1 MSLTLNQAWEV
12 RLKPLYIKYA
22 ENDRI
27 NLFRIINQFEC
38 NEIYNPN
45 INVREIFE
53 HMYKQTSHE
62 GGITAKRQ
70 PNPFMIFRVALGITV
85 SRKGIKLG
93 DGTSQSRIAGLM
105 WRGAIQHEKKNFET
119 LSSKFRDLHKE
130 KFPGYEYRPKARN
143 PVSGTFVDINNNF
156 GTRID
161 SNNQSMSQQ
170 PQISQQIRQIPKDN
184 NATWDQTSSF
194 LSFTGYTAGLD
205 GLDSNF
211 TIGGLQYQL
220 QQEQTQFYQIPQ
232 FLLPE
237 MYVPQTYLVPTE
249 LYPTNPLN
257 KEININKVEYFQY
270 APPPSIAENCPTQY
284 FDLNNEM
291 NFHFG

>member
-45 INVREIFE
+45 INEREIFE
-53 HMYKQTSHE
+53 HIYKQTSHE
-62 GGITAKRQ
+62 GGITTKRQ
-70 PNPFMIFRVALGITV
+70 PNPFMIFRVALGITA
-85 SRKGIKLG
+85 SRKGIELG
-93 DGTSQSRIAGLM
+93 DGTSHSKTAGLM

-119 LSSKFRDLHKE
+119 LCSKFRDLHKE
-130 KFPGYEYRPKARN
+130 MFPGYEYRPKARN

-161 SNNQSMSQQ
+161 SNNQSISQQ

-194 LSFTGYTAGLD
+194 PSFTGYTAGLD

-220 QQEQTQFYQIPQ
+220 QQFS
-232 FLLPE
+232 LPE
-237 MYVPQTYLVPTE
+237 MYVPQTYVPTE

-257 KEININKVEYFQY
+257 NEINIYNVEYFQQ

-284 FDLNNEM
+284 FDLNNGM

>member
-38 NEIYNPN
+38 NEIYNPK
-45 INVREIFE
+45 IDVHEIFE
-53 HMYKQTSHE
+53 HIYKQSSHE
-62 GGITAKRQ
+62 GGLTAKRQ
-70 PNPFMIFRVALGITV
+70 PNPFMIFRTALGITA
-85 SRKGIKLG
+85 SRKCVKLR
-93 DGTSQSRIAGLM
+93 DGTCQSKIAGLL
-105 WRGAIQHEKKNFET
+105 WRGATQHEKKNFET
-119 LSSKFRDLHKE
+119 LSLKFKNLHKQ

-143 PVSGTFVDINNNF
+143 PVSGTFVDMNNNF

-161 SNNQSMSQQ
+161 PNNQSMSQQ
-170 PQISQQIRQIPKDN
+170 PQISQQIQQISKDN

-194 LSFTGYTAGLD
+194 TFTGYAAGLE

-211 TIGGLQYQL
+211 MIGGLQYQL
-220 QQEQTQFYQIPQ
+220 QQEPTQFYQIPQ
-232 FLLPE
+232 FPLPE
-237 MYVPQTYLVPTE
+237 MYVPQTYLPTE
-249 LYPTNPLN
+249 FYPTNPLN
-257 KEININKVEYFQY
+257 NEININKVEYFQQ
-270 APPPSIAENCPTQY
+270 APPPSIAENCPL
-284 FDLNNEM
+284 DLNNGM